1 MICGQSGSTIE
12 RSPETV
18 KLESSQLSF
27 PYLILHATAT
37 LKGSCMHNVSVY
49 LLKKDL
55 SYKKIVCRATCGGIW
70 TSWTGEHYVLGIL
83 IPRMP
88 RSNLDYPLISG

>member
-18 KLESSQLSF
+18 KLDSSQLSF

-37 LKGSCMHNVSVY
+37 LKGLCMHNVSVY
-49 LLKKDL
+49 LLKKR
-55 SYKKIVCRATCGGIW
+55 S
-70 TSWTGEHYVLGIL
+70 IL
-83 IPRMP
+83 
-88 RSNLDYPLISG
+88 